1 MSALEEVE
9 QAVQMRCIACVV
21 LGICSNHQQLSA
33 SSEAVPAGIG
43 RENRGTDA
51 SALSKLNS

>member
-9 QAVQMRCIACVV
+9 QVVQMRCIACVV

-33 SSEAVPAGIG
+33 SSEAVPAGI
-43 RENRGTDA
+43 E
-51 SALSKLNS
+51 SKE